1 MIKAIVFDLDD
12 TLISEKEY
20 IKSGFQAISEYI
32 CKKYDFQFEKVL
44 SELMALS
51 EVDSKNVFNRFFDEN
66 KIKYT
71 KQEIKKMITIY
82 RNHRPNI
89 SFYADVL
96 DTIEQLKQNNI
107 KIGIVTDGY
116 IETQR
121 SKLEAINAYEI
132 FDAVIITEELGREY
146 WKPHP
151 KAFEIIKEKLNVN
164 FEEMMYVGDNPEK
177 DFYIG
182 KIYPINTVRI
192 IRNDSIYKNQNYL
205 NDIKE
210 KYTINSLK
218 QIIKLIYL

>member
-32 CKKYDFQFEKVL
+32 CKKYDLQFKKVL
-44 SELMALS
+44 SELMTLS

-89 SFYADVL
+89 TFYEDVL
-96 DTIEQLKQNNI
+96 DTVEQLKQNNI
-107 KIGIVTDGY
+107 KISIITDGY
-116 IETQR
+116 IETQK

-192 IRNDSIYKNQNYL
+192 IRTDSIYKNQNYL

-210 KYTINSLK
+210 KYTINSLI